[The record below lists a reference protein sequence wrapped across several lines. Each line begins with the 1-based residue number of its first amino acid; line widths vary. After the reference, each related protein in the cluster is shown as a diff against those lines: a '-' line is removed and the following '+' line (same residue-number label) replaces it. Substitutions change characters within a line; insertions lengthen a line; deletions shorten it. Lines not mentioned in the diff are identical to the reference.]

1 MKNKSSHSS
10 LDEFI
15 LEQIEGTK
23 ILHLLFNRI
32 HKITKDTNTK
42 DISKIGAKFSKELY
56 KDCKNF
62 EKVLYEIEKM
72 LDQFLQNPY

>member
-32 HKITKDTNTK
+32 HKITKDTNIIFQK
-42 DISKIGAKFSKELY
+42 LVQNLA
-56 KDCKNF
+56 KNF
-62 EKVLYEIEKM
+62 IKTAKILKRFYMK
-72 LDQFLQNPY
+72 

>member
-32 HKITKDTNTK
+32 HKITKDTNIK
-42 DISKIGAKFSKELY
+42 DISKNW
-56 KDCKNF
+56 CK
-62 EKVLYEIEKM
+62 I
-72 LDQFLQNPY
+72 